1 MHCQNL
7 GTSSG
12 HFTLVFSSVELPNV
26 AKLLTFQIC
35 DGEHDCND
43 GSDEMDCKEQETS
56 TEKNYVDS
64 YINLRSS
71 F

>member
-7 GTSSG
+7 GTSP
-12 HFTLVFSSVELPNV
+12 HVPFSKELLHL
-26 AKLLTFQIC
+26 AKLLPFQIC
-35 DGEHDCND
+35 DGEYDCND
-43 GSDEMDCKEQETS
+43 GSDEIDCQDEETS